1 MSTRPSHTG
10 SLPLVY
16 GALAPRH
23 PKSPLHVLFVAEL
36 GRQKYQVTPLS
47 LPKNIIGEII
57 LVQLL
62 KFRKQGTVWKIRL
75 QPPLEGGLG
84 QPACHNALGQIRAV
98 LPHNA
103 AYELDRGSR
112 LLDAIIPCLGPD
124 RTCMRPVVLRGVTV
138 RQLLY
143 LTLRTEARAVCSI
156 CQQRQ
161 APEDARDEPHLFSS
175 CLEVEL
181 PPGERCA
188 GCRLVVRQHCP
199 DSGPPGVLHGLRLLL
214 ELWKADRCRR
224 QAQFL

>member
-1 MSTRPSHTG
+1 MSTSPSHTG

-84 QPACHNALGQIRAV
+84 QPA
-98 LPHNA
+98 
-103 AYELDRGSR
+103 
-112 LLDAIIPCLGPD
+112 
-124 RTCMRPVVLRGVTV
+124 
-138 RQLLY
+138 
-143 LTLRTEARAVCSI
+143 
-156 CQQRQ
+156 
-161 APEDARDEPHLFSS
+161 
-175 CLEVEL
+175 
-181 PPGERCA
+181 
-188 GCRLVVRQHCP
+188 
-199 DSGPPGVLHGLRLLL
+199 
-214 ELWKADRCRR
+214 
-224 QAQFL
+224 